1 MKPPTKVS
9 CRALTGENRSLSIDQ
24 VRQDALDRLYKRYK
38 RREAVQH
45 VICAL
50 EVYEKSRRIR
60 MARSAGALRAGL
72 HTIEAS
78 LLGPHPDVL

>member
-24 VRQDALDRLYKRYK
+24 VRQDALDRLYK